1 MTATPSA
8 TLHTAQ
14 QGGGGGS
21 KNNRVFFRCVCF
33 VSNEFRAFFKTIC
46 QSSIVNQK
54 EMRRRGHADRSSP
67 GCDGG
72 AKGHGDG
79 RATEVLL
86 GRAAYTAVG
95 SGQRARGLA

>member
-1 MTATPSA
+1 
-8 TLHTAQ
+8 
-14 QGGGGGS
+14 
-21 KNNRVFFRCVCF
+21 
-33 VSNEFRAFFKTIC
+33 
-46 QSSIVNQK
+46 
-54 EMRRRGHADRSSP
+54 MRRRGHADRSSP